1 MRAISITGFKNSGK
15 TTLVSALAQALEAQ
29 GVRVGIVKHTH
40 HDIDIAGTDT
50 SLFSVA
56 GRSVAGVTDSQ
67 SVVFFNKHIEVQAL
81 LPLLDAEIVL
91 IEGGKNHN
99 WLPRIVCL
107 HHAAEI
113 DELRPEL
120 AIASFGQPF
129 SAEVPHFDLSQV
141 AALATL
147 VREKS
152 FALPAL
158 NCGACGFADCGGLA
172 AAIVAGQKCATDC
185 QALPA
190 DISVRVN
197 GQDVGL
203 NPFVARMMGGALRG
217 MLAELKGVAK
227 GCTAELRITL

>member
-15 TTLVSALAQALEAQ
+15 TTLVRALAQALEEQ
-29 GVRVGIVKHTH
+29 GLRVGIVKHTH
-40 HDIDIAGTDT
+40 HSIDVAQTDT
-50 SLFSVA
+50 AVFSA
-56 GRSVAGVTDSQ
+56 PGRNVAGVADTQ
-67 SVVFFNKHIEVQAL
+67 SVVFFNKHLEVQDL
-81 LPLLDAEIVL
+81 LPLLDAEIIL
-91 IEGGKNHN
+91 IEGGKNNN

-113 DELRPEL
+113 EDLRPEL
-120 AIASFGQPF
+120 AIASFGQAF
-129 SAEVPHFDLSQV
+129 SAVVPHFELSQV

-172 AAIVAGQKCATDC
+172 AAIVAGQKCAEDC
-185 QALPA
+185 QALPT

-217 MLAELKGVAK
+217 MLAELKGVTK

>member
-15 TTLVSALAQALEAQ
+15 TTLVNALAQALEAQ

-40 HDIDIAGTDT
+40 HGIDVAGTDT
-50 SLFSVA
+50 ALFSSS
-56 GRSVAGVTDSQ
+56 GRTVVGVHDTQ
-67 SVVFFNKHIEVQAL
+67 SVVFFNRRMDVQAL

-91 IEGGKNHN
+91 LEGGKGQN

-107 HHAAEI
+107 HHVAEI
-113 DELRPEL
+113 DDLQPEL
-120 AIASFGQPF
+120 AIASFGQSF
-129 SAEVPHFDLSQV
+129 SPEVPHFELEQV
-141 AALATL
+141 AALAEL

-172 AAIVAGQKCATDC
+172 AAIVAGQKCVTDC

-197 GQDVGL
+197 GQEVGL